1 MRMAEKIDLKK
12 TLPSYRARQ
21 GSFEVIEVPAHTYLM
36 IDGAGDP
43 NTEAFAEAVG
53 ALYPAAYGLNFLN
66 NRTLERGGSS
76 LNAPESLRVVFP
88 RAADT

>member
-1 MRMAEKIDLKK
+1 MCMAEKIDLKK

-43 NTEAFAEAVG
+43 NTEAFAEAVS
-53 ALYPAAYGLNFLN
+53 ALYPAAYGLKFLN
-66 NRTLERGGSS
+66 NRTLDRESSS
-76 LNAPESLRVVFP
+76 LSAPESLRVVFP
-88 RAADT
+88 RVADT